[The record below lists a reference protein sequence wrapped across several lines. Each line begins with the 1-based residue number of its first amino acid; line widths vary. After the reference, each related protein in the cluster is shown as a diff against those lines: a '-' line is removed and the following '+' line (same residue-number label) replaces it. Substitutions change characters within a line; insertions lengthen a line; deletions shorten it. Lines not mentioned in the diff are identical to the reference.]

1 MNKIEMI
8 KAIEAKVNELDASIE
23 AMKNNVELSL
33 NTVRTQTYQRTHEIH
48 NLMIMA
54 QLLEGKE
61 LTGDVAKWF
70 ESAVTL
76 TSVRKSKNNVE
87 FHDGDNIM
95 AIMDEHSNIN
105 YKKLK
110 EMLTAQGFHLDGQIV
125 RK

>member
-70 ESAVTL
+70 ESTVTL

-95 AIMDEHSNIN
+95 TIMDEHSNIN

-125 RK
+125 RA